1 MTYKIKCQF
10 CNSERIKF
18 TERTEEG
25 IWFYCD
31 SCNETFCNSEI
42 EIKNIIFQLADY
54 LEFFIINYS
63 DDKPSITN
71 IENVEAISKH
81 KNLIHIIESLDTE
94 TLYNI
99 LNLEKSNTDYK
110 IEDIYFAAVISKRKK
125 YKIYL

>member
-1 MTYKIKCQF
+1 MTYKINCQF

-81 KNLIHIIESLDTE
+81 KNLIHIIESKFQDEL
-94 TLYNI
+94 
-99 LNLEKSNTDYK
+99 LEIVTD
-110 IEDIYFAAVISKRKK
+110 I
-125 YKIYL
+125 